1 MIAERE
7 SGYCRATRWISS
19 KSSLMQP
26 PGRPRVERSAQAPVP
41 AAPARPDAEIASD
54 VSAIHLPHD
63 GVERADDRDQV
74 GDERVAHA
82 GRGRLQGY
90 EARRAELHAPGSRAA
105 VGDDVTAELTP
116 GRLDRDVDLA
126 LRHAVALGDDLEVV
140 DEGLH
145 RGVEL
150 LARRQHDLAV
160 VGDPRLALHPLEPA
174 QTLADDP
181 VRLRHLVHVNLVP
194 VPDIAVLVDG
204 HAEVHLIVGEVRLVP
219 AEVP

>member
-41 AAPARPDAEIASD
+41 AEPARPDAEIASD

-82 GRGRLQGY
+82 GRGRLQRD
-90 EARRAELHAPGSRAA
+90 ERRRAELDAPRLRPA
-105 VGDDVTAELTP
+105 VGDDVAAELAAR
-116 GRLDRDVDLA
+116 RLDRDVDLA
-126 LRHAVALGDDLEVV
+126 FRHAVPFGHDLEVV
-140 DEGLH
+140 DE
-145 RGVEL
+145 
-150 LARRQHDLAV
+150 
-160 VGDPRLALHPLEPA
+160 
-174 QTLADDP
+174 
-181 VRLRHLVHVNLVP
+181 
-194 VPDIAVLVDG
+194 
-204 HAEVHLIVGEVRLVP
+204 
-219 AEVP
+219 